1 MKDTSLEA
9 YRDIIASGRAGNL
22 REKVLLYIWRNPGC
36 TQIDISRAM
45 GESARKRVSELISM
59 PGVNYDRCSPV
70 WELPA
75 VRINGRKYTVYKV
88 NPEYTPIR
96 DAVAAWKEALSEKTD

>member
-36 TQIDISRAM
+36 TQIDISRDM

-59 PGVNYDRCSPV
+59 CCANYDQDSPV

-75 VRINGRKYTVYKV
+75 KRINGRKYTVYMA
-88 NPEYTPIR
+88 NPEFAINR
-96 DAVAAWKEALSEKTD
+96 KVELSERTD